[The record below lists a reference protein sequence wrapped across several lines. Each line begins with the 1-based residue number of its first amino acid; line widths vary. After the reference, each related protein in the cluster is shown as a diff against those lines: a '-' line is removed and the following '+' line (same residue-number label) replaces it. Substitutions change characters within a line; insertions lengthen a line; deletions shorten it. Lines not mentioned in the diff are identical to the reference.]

1 METVRAAAHSKH
13 GGVTVSVRCPA
24 CRKNGTF
31 DKLGTDLNLTFPGQ
45 PNCVAGQRRCPDPE
59 CHAHLLFRQSGEEV
73 VTYPPETID
82 FDASDL
88 PDGVPIQAQLF
99 QRFADHDGGGKERAV
114 CVAQYR
120 FLQPHPAN
128 AEGDNLVQRINAL
141 RDEVTLAAV
150 FFDGLHDLRLL
161 GNDAAHPESRTYETV
176 DKEVVEIALGLTKQV
191 LQAVYPRTGVIGSKR

>member
-1 METVRAAAHSKH
+1 M
-13 GGVTVSVRCPA
+13 RCPA

-31 DKLGTDLNLTFPGQ
+31 DKLGTDLSLGFPGQ

-59 CHAHLLFRQSGEEV
+59 CHAHLFFWQSGEVV

-88 PDGVPIQAQLF
+88 PDGVRGSLQEAILCHANGAF
-99 QRFADHDGGGKERAV
+99 FAAAIMVRKTLEELCLDR
-114 CVAQYR
+114 
-120 FLQPHPAN
+120 N
-128 AEGDNLVQRINAL
+128 AEGDNLSQRINAL

-161 GNDAAHPESRTYETV
+161 GNDAAHPESRHYETV
-176 DKEVVEIALGLTKQV
+176 DKKAVEIALGLTKQV
-191 LQAVYPRTGVIGSKR
+191 LQAVYQSSYWRDRLEALKRAK